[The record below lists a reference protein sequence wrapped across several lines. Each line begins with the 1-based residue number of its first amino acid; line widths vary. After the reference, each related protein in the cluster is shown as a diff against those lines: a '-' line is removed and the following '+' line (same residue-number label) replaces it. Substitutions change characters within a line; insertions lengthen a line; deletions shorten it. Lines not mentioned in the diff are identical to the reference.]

1 MTKVTPYAQKA
12 IPTILIN
19 DQELSVFE
27 SISHANPMDT
37 HNEEASSN
45 PQSSN
50 IQENFCEF
58 NKAGKIFRRQCHHIT
73 CQYKRNN
80 LKNSITL
87 EQSATN
93 SENLEISVSIP
104 SLSSEKDIHDQNA
117 QRRWNAYVA
126 ILRNDNIEFSWLKVF
141 LYTFGIVFL
150 GPLFTLPMTLVP
162 VHDLVKHPEY
172 WYEIFYHATLTTFG
186 TCCLNC
192 CLTGYF
198 LNIDYTLK
206 LKNIANITFIAILL
220 VNLIVLA
227 SYYTWTAA
235 LEYQYPI
242 PFLGIG
248 LFCLMTF
255 PFFIMIWF
263 NFPKDWRHDND
274 LRNRMKYYIAFWV
287 VVILT
292 VLVARGTID
301 AISQYQ
307 AILVFGIISTRE
319 VFLWIETMVIQKTCD
334 NDLGS
339 SKTILQYYIFVSLSI
354 LSCNVISSNLSDVA
368 CWGLIGTDFCINVL
382 KCFRFIWIRKRG
394 SAGISDQ
401 IDFLQGLIMCEL
413 VEFQA
418 PLSFMLTFICT
429 YYSPNG
435 HLFGNVLNGYWD
447 FISTEDLNQK
457 LYKWSL
463 FFLADFSSMVV
474 TAISLWHFCKINIFK
489 ALLDMQQEFWTGFV
503 VILGSLLNHVS

>member
-1 MTKVTPYAQKA
+1 MPKVTPYAQKA
-12 IPTILIN
+12 IPTIQIN
-19 DQELSVFE
+19 DQELSSFE
-27 SISHANPMDT
+27 SISLANPKDAP
-37 HNEEASSN
+37 NEAESSN

-50 IQENFCEF
+50 IQENYCEF
-58 NKAGKIFRRQCHHIT
+58 NKAGKIFRRECHHVT
-73 CQYKRNN
+73 CRYKRKNT
-80 LKNSITL
+80 KNSITL
-87 EQSATN
+87 EQSATD
-93 SENLEISVSIP
+93 SENQEIAVSIP
-104 SLSSEKDIHDQNA
+104 SLSSEKHIHDQNA

-126 ILRNDNIEFSWLKVF
+126 ILRNDDIEFSWLKFF

-150 GPLFTLPMTLVP
+150 APLSTLPMTLVP
-162 VHDLVKHPEY
+162 VHDLVKCPEY
-172 WYEIFYHATLTTFG
+172 WYESLYHATLTTFG

-198 LNIDYTLK
+198 LNIHYTLK

-220 VNLIVLA
+220 VNSIILA

-242 PFLGIG
+242 PFLGIA

-255 PFFIMIWF
+255 PFLIMIWF
-263 NFPKDWRHDND
+263 NFPKEWRLDNE
-274 LRNRMKYYIAFWV
+274 LRNRMKYYLAFWG

-292 VLVARGTID
+292 VLEARGTID

-307 AILVFGIISTRE
+307 ALLVFAIIATRE
-319 VFLWIETMVIQKTCD
+319 IFLWIETMVIHKTCD
-334 NDLGS
+334 ADLGS
-339 SKTILQYYIFVSLSI
+339 AKTILQYYIFVSISI

-368 CWGLIGTDFCINVL
+368 CWGLIGTDFCINIL
-382 KCFRFIWIRKRG
+382 KCFRFIWIRKRS
-394 SAGISDQ
+394 SASISDQ
-401 IDFLQGLIMCEL
+401 IDYLQDLVMCEL

-457 LYKWSL
+457 LYKWTL

-474 TAISLWHFCKINIFK
+474 TAISMWH
-489 ALLDMQQEFWTGFV
+489 L
-503 VILGSLLNHVS
+503 